1 MLCATQIGAIL
12 AWTILGAL
20 AIETAPSPVKG
31 DQESRPAAE
40 AESDLSIHK
49 LELYGTRDAM
59 EAAKNE
65 GRRLE
70 AEIATIREDR
80 AKLAAAL
87 VATAEAA
94 SETERQIAE
103 KERRL
108 EGLLQGQTSLEASL
122 ARNRDVIAEVLAA
135 LQRMGR
141 KPPPALLVSPGDML
155 RSIRT
160 AMLLGAVLP
169 DLQSDVEALA
179 ADLADLVALRR
190 SIAADRASLAADAV
204 RLETER
210 ARLAAL
216 VAARQSAMEAAEKAL
231 GTEHRRI
238 TDLGKRAADLG
249 ELIAKMETEIESA
262 SRAAVAAREADAAR
276 KTMEKDPHRSA
287 PFADPARLAPAVAFV
302 DAKGLLPLPVSG
314 TLLRGFGH
322 KDGFGGTE
330 KGLLIATRAGAFVA
344 SPCDGWVS
352 YAGPYRSYGQLL
364 IVNAGQGYYIILA
377 GMDRINVNV
386 GQFILAGEPV
396 ALMGD
401 RPTRTAAALA
411 VGAAQPTLYV
421 EFRKDG
427 TAIDPGPW
435 WAKAEFQKV
444 RG

>member
-1 MLCATQIGAIL
+1 MRAALHATLVGAV
-12 AWTILGAL
+12 LGWAFD
-20 AIETAPSPVKG
+20 AIATEPTPLSANG
-31 DQESRPAAE
+31 QQESVPAAE
-40 AESDLSIHK
+40 PDLSSRR
-49 LELYGTRDAM
+49 LELHTTQEAM
-59 EAAKNE
+59 DAAKDE

-70 AEIATIREDR
+70 AEIAAMRADR

-94 SETERQIAE
+94 SETERQIGE

-108 EGLLQGQTSLEASL
+108 EGLLQGQASLEGSL
-122 ARNRDVIAEVLAA
+122 ARQRGVIAEVLAA

-141 KPPPALLVSPGDML
+141 KPPPALLAAPGDIL

-179 ADLADLVALRR
+179 ADLADLVSLRR
-190 SIAADRASLAADAV
+190 SIAADRVSLAADAT
-204 RLETER
+204 RLQSER

-216 VAARQSAMEAAEKAL
+216 VAARQSAMATAEKAL
-231 GTEHRRI
+231 GTEQRRI
-238 TDLGKRAADLG
+238 ADLGKRAADLG
-249 ELIAKMETEIESA
+249 DLIGKMETEIEAA
-262 SRAAVAAREADAAR
+262 SRAAAAAREVDAAR
-276 KTMEKDPHRSA
+276 KGKEKDPR
-287 PFADPARLAPAVAFV
+287 PFADPARLTPAVAFV

-314 TLLRGFGH
+314 TILRGFGH

-352 YAGPYRSYGQLL
+352 YAGTYRSYGQLL

-427 TAIDPGPW
+427 AAIDPGPW
-435 WAKAEFQKV
+435 WAKAELQKV

>member
-1 MLCATQIGAIL
+1 MLRATQIGAAF
-12 AWTILGAL
+12 AWTLGAF
-20 AIETAPSPVKG
+20 AAETAPSPAKG
-31 DQESRPAAE
+31 DQEIRSAAD
-40 AESDLSIHK
+40 SDLSIRK
-49 LELYGTRDAM
+49 LELHGTRDAM
-59 EAAKNE
+59 EAAKDE

-94 SETERQIAE
+94 SEMERQIDE

-108 EGLLQGQTSLEASL
+108 EGLLQGQASLEGSL
-122 ARNRDVIAEVLAA
+122 ARQRDVIAEVLAA

-160 AMLLGAVLP
+160 AMLLGAVVP
-169 DLQSDVEALA
+169 DLQSDVEGLA

-190 SIAADRASLAADAV
+190 SIVADRAALAADAA
-204 RLETER
+204 RLDTER
-210 ARLAAL
+210 TRLAAL
-216 VAARQSAMEAAEKAL
+216 VAARQSAIELAEKAL
-231 GTEHRRI
+231 GTEQRRI
-238 TDLGKRAADLG
+238 SDLGKRAADLG
-249 ELIAKMETEIESA
+249 ELIARMETEIDSA
-262 SRAAVAAREADAAR
+262 SRAAAAAREADAAR
-276 KTMEKDPHRSA
+276 KSIETDLHRSA
-287 PFADPARLAPAVAFV
+287 PFADPARLAPAVAFG

-330 KGLLIATRAGAFVA
+330 KGLLIATRAGAYVA

-435 WAKAEFQKV
+435 WVKAEFQKG